1 MRKKREIREAEE
13 YVRIRKK
20 FRTLSMQS
28 LFVAGLMLYVAEGDK
43 KDRYHIGLANTDPE
57 IIKFF
62 IWWMEEYLSVPK
74 ERVRAQLHLYASMD
88 IAAEKCIGEGRQ
100 VCQPPVLQSSNSSL
114 AREVSRTK
122 NPFDT
127 ALANY
132 MYKAQKR
139 KLS

>member
-1 MRKKREIREAEE
+1 
-13 YVRIRKK
+13 
-20 FRTLSMQS
+20 MQS

-88 IAAEKCIGEGRQ
+88 IAAEKMYWRRKTGLPTRQ
-100 VCQPPVLQSSNSSL
+100 
-114 AREVSRTK
+114 
-122 NPFDT
+122 F
-127 ALANY
+127 
-132 MYKAQKR
+132 YKAQIRPLRPGSFSYKESFR
-139 KLS
+139 HGTCKLYVQGSKEKTQLTLSIRAFFDTYSRLRA